1 MGFNIMSDQR
11 VGDNPVWQD
20 VWTCRGL
27 NEGEQHLGVLTFSS
41 YAEAET
47 AADNIYVTRYSDIFN
62 FIEITVKRNLKGDTF
77 TPVKIA
83 SLSEATDEESFMIK
97 PTYAGE
103 NEDVDTKAQVE
114 SKAREYM
121 EAERLQS
128 DYGVVYRQYTTETF
142 EGEVL
147 WEPVTE

>member
-1 MGFNIMSDQR
+1 MTDNR

-27 NEGEQHLGVLTFSS
+27 NEGEQHLGVLTFDS

-47 AADNIYVTRYSDIFN
+47 AADSIYVTRYSDKFN
-62 FIEITVKRNLKGDTF
+62 FIDITVKRNLRDGAF

-83 SLSEATDEESFMIK
+83 SLSEATDEETFMIK
-97 PTYAGE
+97 PRYSGE
-103 NEDVDTKAQVE
+103 NEDADTKAQVE
-114 SKAREYM
+114 NKAHEYM
-121 EAERLQS
+121 EAERARS

-147 WEPVTE
+147 WEVVTE